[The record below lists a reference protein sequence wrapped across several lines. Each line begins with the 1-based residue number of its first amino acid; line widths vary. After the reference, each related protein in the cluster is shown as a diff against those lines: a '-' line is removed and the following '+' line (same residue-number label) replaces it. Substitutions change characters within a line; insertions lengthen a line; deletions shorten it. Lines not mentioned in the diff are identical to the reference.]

1 VVGRQDALFAQ
12 PDNSNGLDVPL
23 RPDKPVMHHGDE
35 VPSPRSAVRRFARGA
50 WLVVLC
56 LAVLAL
62 SSPRIPLPVPSG
74 SPAISSSP
82 ADLVAITRA
91 AALYDL
97 SRPPSAI
104 HVWRSEKQKH
114 RPFQHADGAVIAP
127 IADAIVGQRTRPES
141 RRLPSI
147 AAAPQFRAFD
157 AQAPPSTC

>member
-1 VVGRQDALFAQ
+1 
-12 PDNSNGLDVPL
+12 
-23 RPDKPVMHHGDE
+23 
-35 VPSPRSAVRRFARGA
+35 
-50 WLVVLC
+50 
-56 LAVLAL
+56 
-62 SSPRIPLPVPSG
+62 
-74 SPAISSSP
+74 
-82 ADLVAITRA
+82 VAITRA